1 METRDAAGRRW
12 TKPGFQPKLHHLSA
26 PCAHCLLTRE
36 RRMPPDDQKTPFEM
50 WKDTIDTSAKNPA
63 WNGHDAAIKAT
74 VTKYNEHLKSAPGFT
89 ALDWKLIKAMVWT
102 ESGGPTARAWTSRP
116 MQIGNAGDPG
126 LTSLLG
132 GKEGGELIIPP
143 DIASGLT
150 AKNAGSEPERN
161 IEAGVGYLLM
171 RAASYKFEDVWSA
184 NDPITEYKVGSG
196 DSVDHRPAQRLDGGP
211 PVLAQSR
218 APEGDGRAQA
228 PQARPRP
235 QGAEGPDQEEDRRL
249 QVARQRHGGRTLQYR
264 RQPLRRKA
272 RLLPDEDQMKP
283 SPRLLLLALLLC
295 APAAACA
302 KAPAK
307 PAPARPATAPSGA
320 PPLQLGVFEGTGRAC
335 SGLLKITPKRMSWNT
350 PFSPCPASAFTL
362 VERRQ
367 KGATTQWAYQFVG
380 APKSCLYK
388 VVVLEKTV
396 PPDVWA
402 WNVYG
407 FTSMKAYKADDK
419 VNQLNC
425 YLVKAD

>member
-1 METRDAAGRRW
+1 
-12 TKPGFQPKLHHLSA
+12 
-26 PCAHCLLTRE
+26 
-36 RRMPPDDQKTPFEM
+36 MPPDDQKTPFEM

-196 DSVDHRPAQRLDGGP
+196 DSVDRIARRNGSTVGRLYWLNPGLQKEMDEHKPLKLGRVLKVQKAQTKKKIAGFKSLDNATVAALYNTGDSRYAEK
-211 PVLAQSR
+211 LAYC
-218 APEGDGRAQA
+218 
-228 PQARPRP
+228 
-235 QGAEGPDQEEDRRL
+235 L
-249 QVARQRHGGRTLQYR
+249 T
-264 RQPLRRKA
+264 
-272 RLLPDEDQMKP
+272 
-283 SPRLLLLALLLC
+283 
-295 APAAACA
+295 
-302 KAPAK
+302 
-307 PAPARPATAPSGA
+307 
-320 PPLQLGVFEGTGRAC
+320 
-335 SGLLKITPKRMSWNT
+335 KIK
-350 PFSPCPASAFTL
+350 
-362 VERRQ
+362 
-367 KGATTQWAYQFVG
+367 
-380 APKSCLYK
+380 
-388 VVVLEKTV
+388 
-396 PPDVWA
+396 
-402 WNVYG
+402 
-407 FTSMKAYKADDK
+407 
-419 VNQLNC
+419 
-425 YLVKAD
+425 